1 MAILKG
7 TQINGNLSVKQN
19 LTVDGNLNVQGD
31 LTYVG
36 VKNLRVKDHQIEL
49 NTDDSGSAVLT
60 GENANQAGIVI
71 RGAKNTEKN
80 PSSEEASILYNYDND
95 TLVVNK
101 TIEGTVASANNAA
114 SANKVV
120 NPLTVNVTDES
131 GSVKTV
137 TFDGSAAKTVNVN
150 LQGLQNQINSL
161 TGGTSSIATQIS
173 NAIKELD
180 VADAAVAG
188 EYVSSVSETDGK
200 IAVTRAA
207 LPDYTKVYDA
217 KGAAAQAL
225 VDAKGY
231 ADGLAKNYDAAGAA
245 AQALADA
252 KTYVNNRVDGKFDA
266 TGSADTA
273 KTEAIAQA
281 KNYTNTEI
289 GKLGA
294 AAHKNVLTGEIADS
308 PLSDNLVTAAQVKT
322 YADGLNTTMDT
333 RVKKLEAIDHDKL
346 AADASAAAVA
356 KVVADAPAD
365 FDTLKE
371 VADWIKNDTTGAA
384 ALQTDVAG
392 LKTKVSTLESASHT
406 HTNKTELDKIADGDK
421 ANWDG
426 HVANANIHVTA
437 EQKTAWTA
445 KQDALTN
452 ANVLAAITST
462 QVSNWD
468 DAAAKAHEH
477 VNKLVLDGITE
488 AKVKAWDG
496 AVSAAGVSSVGGK
509 TGALTLKGGST
520 KLGEVNLS
528 ISDTGEISADIVSN
542 SFDAKGAAATAL
554 NDAKAYTDEKV
565 SALSSSVATK
575 DADQDKEINK
585 IKSDITNIENGTTL
599 DGKYVNVSGDIMT
612 GDLTMP
618 RSGNKGIIFGD
629 MKIVWNSTDSA
640 IEFIPTTA

>member
-1 MAILKG
+1 MAILKS
-7 TQINGNLSVKQN
+7 TLVNGD
-19 LTVDGNLNVQGD
+19 LTVTGSLNVQGD

-49 NTDDSGSAVLT
+49 NTDESGVAVLT